1 MRCSGANR
9 RLARRNFLGARD
21 APKKKDGGNKMNT
34 TTIAV
39 INQKGGVGK
48 TTTCVNLAAELG
60 AMGKKILVVDSDPQG
75 NASDGL
81 GYQFNDSTSLYEV
94 MMNRE
99 EPKWSLHT
107 TSAANVWLIAA
118 NEKLASAELELGR
131 TADWEYRL
139 KTVIEKLNGQFDAVI
154 IDCPPSLG
162 VLTVNAVA
170 AADRILVPVQCEYYA
185 LKGLVMLAG
194 TLQNI
199 RLQGISEGKKID
211 GVLLTMYSAN
221 QNLTREVEAQIRQ
234 YYGEYMFKTVIPRN
248 VDLAAAPG
256 QGKTI
261 YDYKRRS
268 SGGKA
273 YHQLALE
280 VKKLWL

>member
-1 MRCSGANR
+1 MAMT
-9 RLARRNFLGARD
+9 A
-21 APKKKDGGNKMNT
+21 
-34 TTIAV
+34 IAV

-60 AMGKKILVVDSDPQG
+60 AMGRKVLVVDADPQG

-81 GYQFNDSTSLYEV
+81 GYQFSDATSLYEV
-94 MMNRE
+94 LMNNE
-99 EPKWSLHT
+99 EPKWAVHT
-107 TSAANVWLIAA
+107 TSAENVSLIAST
-118 NEKLASAELELGR
+118 EKLASVEIELGR
-131 TADWEYRL
+131 TPGWEFRL
-139 KTVIEKLNGQFDAVI
+139 KNALEKVKDQFNTVI

-185 LKGLVMLAG
+185 LKGLAMLAS

-211 GVLLTMYSAN
+211 GVLLTMYSSN
-221 QNLTREVEAQIRQ
+221 QKLTREVESQIRA

-256 QGKTI
+256 QRKAI
-261 YDYKRRS
+261 LDYKRRS

-273 YHQLALE
+273 YHELALE
-280 VKKLWL
+280 VKRLWL